1 MANRQSIKNHT
12 KLLFKP
18 NKRHSQIGQYQD
30 KLLNHLSTVPIFYL
44 SDYRY
49 GGCTTFTAHLIC
61 LLQKKHVFYLTQDF
75 EKEKGN
81 FGYGIRYQKKPLQFQ
96 DNVKFLL
103 RKCIEISIEFQN
115 WKIKT
120 LRLSVSI
127 SRIEPHKNI
136 DMMLKAN
143 KN

>member
-1 MANRQSIKNHT
+1 MANRQSIKYHT

-18 NKRHSQIGQYQD
+18 NKRHSQTEQYQD

-49 GGCTTFTAHLIC
+49 GGCTTFTAHLLC

-96 DNVKFLL
+96 DNVKKVFIADMYRNFHILQKL
-103 RKCIEISIEFQN
+103 ENKYATIVGLNIEGRATQ
-115 WKIKT
+115 KHRHDVKG
-120 LRLSVSI
+120 
-127 SRIEPHKNI
+127 K
-136 DMMLKAN
+136 
-143 KN
+143 

>member
-18 NKRHSQIGQYQD
+18 NKRHSQTEQYQD
-30 KLLNHLSTVPIFYL
+30 KLLNHLSIVPIFYL

-81 FGYGIRYQKKPLQFQ
+81 FGYGIRYLKKPLQFQ
-96 DNVKFLL
+96 DNAKKVFIAEMYRNFQRIPKLENKDATIVGLNIEDRATQKHRHDVKG
-103 RKCIEISIEFQN
+103 K
-115 WKIKT
+115 
-120 LRLSVSI
+120 
-127 SRIEPHKNI
+127 
-136 DMMLKAN
+136 
-143 KN
+143 